1 MLVLGVLLGLAMAI
15 FRWVEMEFLI
25 FNPNLE
31 VYTAIVAIVFGGLGF
46 WISNK
51 RSAQKASKPEE
62 FASPVFLPGQNQ
74 TLLSNRELEVLHLL
88 AQGKT
93 NQEIADLLFVSANT
107 IKTHTS
113 RLYDKLEVKRRTEA
127 VKRARELGVLV

>member
-1 MLVLGVLLGLAMAI
+1 MGVLLGLAMAL

-31 VYTAIVAIVFGGLGF
+31 LYTAIVAFAFGGLGY
-46 WISNK
+46 WISHK
-51 RSAQKASKPEE
+51 KEPTKKIPLEASATTVNFQ
-62 FASPVFLPGQNQ
+62 GRNQ
-74 TLLSNRELEVLHLL
+74 SLLSNRELEVLEML

-93 NQEIADLLFVSANT
+93 NQEIADSLFVSANT

-127 VKRARELGVLV
+127 IKKARDLGVLG